1 MRRNLWA
8 GPRLVKRARYA
19 FVPDFARIWACLGL
33 LAGAWSGAACGG
45 GTERKPP
52 EDPYGPRI
60 AQCIDSPR
68 GVSDAAV
75 ARMIELPPGLAVLG
89 STSGERVQAQRDY
102 GPGGERLFGDEAPA
116 RRAHVHGF
124 RLDRSPVTNAAYA
137 EIVSACGVIPPDAES
152 ITQSAWAQLAQRFGL
167 RASFAEVT
175 RFLWSSAGQPPPLR
189 GQHPMVLVSYDE
201 AAFYCAWRGG
211 RLPTD
216 VEWERAARGQTGTI
230 YPWGPAF
237 DPFRAN
243 VALRGAGDTIEVG
256 MRPTGNTAE
265 GFTDLGGHVL
275 EWTSTRAT
283 GRDGYVVKGNGWDGR
298 GGYGRGAAKRVL
310 AADQRAINLGFRC
323 AQ

>member
-19 FVPDFARIWACLGL
+19 FTRDFARIWACLGL
-33 LAGAWSGAACGG
+33 IVAGCGG
-45 GTERKPP
+45 GPLRKPAD
-52 EDPYGPRI
+52 DPYGPRV
-60 AQCIDSPR
+60 AQCIDAPR

-75 ARMIELPPGLAVLG
+75 AHMIELAPGLAVLG
-89 STSGERVQAQRDY
+89 STDGERLQAQRDY
-102 GPGGERLFGDEAPA
+102 GPGGDQLFRSESRA

-137 EIVSACGVIPPDAES
+137 EIVPGCGVIPPDAES
-152 ITQSAWAQLAQRFGL
+152 ITPSVWAQLAQRFGL

-175 RFLWSSAGQPPPLR
+175 RFLWSTAGEPPKLR
-189 GQHPMVLVSYDE
+189 GEHPMVLVSYDE

-216 VEWERAARGQTGTI
+216 VEWERAARGQTGNI
-230 YPWGPAF
+230 YPWGPSF

-243 VALRGAGDTIEVG
+243 VALRGAGDTLEVG

-275 EWTSTRAT
+275 EWTSTRVP
-283 GRDGYVVKGNGWDGR
+283 GRDGYVVVKGNGWDGR
-298 GGYGRGAAKRVL
+298 GGYGRGAAGRVL
-310 AADQRAINLGFRC
+310 SVEQRAINLGFRC
-323 AQ
+323 AL